1 MRFVSLALVILL
13 VCCGGDRQA
22 ENSVEEQLNTRI
34 VTLPDGAEIR
44 AEVLIK
50 PAEMARGMMYREPL
64 PQGRGLLFVHPKP
77 DYYRYWMS
85 NVKAPLDIIFM
96 DANRQ
101 IVEISADTP
110 PCTTKPAD
118 CLLYGGHQLE
128 QYVLELR
135 AGEAQRLGLH
145 TGQKLGF

>member
-13 VCCGGDRQA
+13 VCCGCDRQA

-135 AGEAQRLGLH
+135 AGEARRLGLH

>member
-1 MRFVSLALVILL
+1 MRIVSLALMVLL
-13 VCCGGDRQA
+13 AGCSSGRKA
-22 ENSVEEQLNTRI
+22 EDDLEQRLKTRI
-34 VTLPDGAEIR
+34 VTLADGAEIR
-44 AEVLIK
+44 AEVLVK
-50 PAEMARGMMYREPL
+50 PDEMAHGMMYRDPL
-64 PQGRGLLFVHPKP
+64 PPGRGLLFVHRKP

-110 PCTTKPAD
+110 PCTTKPED
-118 CLLYGGHQLE
+118 CRLYGGHQLE

-135 AGEAQRLGLH
+135 GGEALRLGLH
-145 TGQKLGF
+145 TGQKLAF

>member
-1 MRFVSLALVILL
+1 MRSASLALLAVL
-13 VCCGGDRQA
+13 VCCGCSPKSGDALEDQIT
-22 ENSVEEQLNTRI
+22 TRTI
-34 VTLPDGAEIR
+34 TLPDGTEIR
-44 AEVLIK
+44 VEVLIK
-50 PAEMARGMMYREPL
+50 PADMARGMMYRDPL
-64 PQGRGLLFVHPKP
+64 PRGRGLLFVHQRP

-128 QYVLELR
+128 QYVVELR
-135 AGEAQRLGLH
+135 AGEARRLGLH
-145 TGQKLGF
+145 SGQTLGF

>member
-1 MRFVSLALVILL
+1 MRFASLVLMFLL
-13 VCCGGDRQA
+13 VCCGCGRKAD
-22 ENSVEEQLNTRI
+22 NGVVEPLNTRL
-34 VTLPDGAEIR
+34 VSLPDGTEIR
-44 AEVLIK
+44 AEVLIN
-50 PAEMARGMMYREPL
+50 PTEMARGMMYRDPL
-64 PQGRGLLFVHPKP
+64 PQGRGLLFVHQRP

-96 DANRQ
+96 DAGRQ

-118 CLLYGGHQLE
+118 CLLYGGHHLA

-135 AGEAQRLGLH
+135 AGEASRLGLH
-145 TGQKLGF
+145 TGQKLSF

>member
-1 MRFVSLALVILL
+1 MRLMSTVLSVLL
-13 VCCGGDRQA
+13 VCCGCGRNAD
-22 ENSVEEQLNTRI
+22 NGLEEQLNTRI

-44 AEVLIK
+44 VEVLIK
-50 PAEMARGMMYREPL
+50 PAEMARGMMYRDPL
-64 PQGRGLLFVHPKP
+64 PPGRGLLFVHQKP

-96 DANRQ
+96 DASRQ

-110 PCTTKPAD
+110 PCATKPED
-118 CLLYGGHQLE
+118 CLLYGGHKVE

-135 AGEAQRLGLH
+135 AGEARRLGLH
-145 TGQKLGF
+145 AGQKLSF

>member
-13 VCCGGDRQA
+13 VCCGGGRQA
-22 ENSVEEQLNTRI
+22 ENGMEEQLNTRV

-50 PAEMARGMMYREPL
+50 PAEMARGMMYRDPL
-64 PQGRGLLFVHPKP
+64 PPGRGLLFVHPKP

-135 AGEAQRLGLH
+135 AGEARRLGLH